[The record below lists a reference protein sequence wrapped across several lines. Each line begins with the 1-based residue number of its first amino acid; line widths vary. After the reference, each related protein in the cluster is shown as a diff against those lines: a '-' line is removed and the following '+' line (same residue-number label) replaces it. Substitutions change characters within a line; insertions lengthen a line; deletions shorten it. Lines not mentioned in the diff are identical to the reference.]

1 MSVFTGLPCWGVEG
15 REGSGGLGGRQWGL
29 DTLQCISY
37 NQSVAAQSRH
47 GTSCSQCD
55 GRVVFLSLLDT
66 STRLWSIAEQLQ
78 STYQKQDSRKIYH
91 IDWCILNEVNVILL
105 NPTDLNIK
113 MERKR
118 KIYISVLT
126 FLAILPSYI
135 STAHLDGEAAF
146 QGREHGSWSILISTC
161 VNTFLAAGQVL
172 LFNVAFRDLLCIQ
185 RLFAE
190 TVLCLSKGSHQWFV
204 VLETKITKFSS
215 HF

>member
-1 MSVFTGLPCWGVEG
+1 MFTGWCWGGEG
-15 REGSGGLGGRQWGL
+15 GEPRRPGVRTGQCAVWRRSDQRVLDFLQPVSSNYSPALSSHSDPATALGRSSELCFKWEDPVQ
-29 DTLQCISY
+29 
-37 NQSVAAQSRH
+37 
-47 GTSCSQCD
+47 
-55 GRVVFLSLLDT
+55 
-66 STRLWSIAEQLQ
+66 
-78 STYQKQDSRKIYH
+78 TYQEQEHRKIYH